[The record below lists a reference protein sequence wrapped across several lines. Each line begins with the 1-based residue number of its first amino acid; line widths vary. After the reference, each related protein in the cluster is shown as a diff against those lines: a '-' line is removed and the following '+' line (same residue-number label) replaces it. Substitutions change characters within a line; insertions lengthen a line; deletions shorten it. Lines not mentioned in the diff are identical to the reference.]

1 MEGINALKGKDLSVV
16 GLPNLDEVVYG
27 LYAMRAGA
35 SLAKVH
41 MYPQR
46 ITYQNKSFFLN
57 TYKDETL
64 RMVQTWLLSSQLE
77 QAVGRA
83 RLLREDCRVFVYAGI
98 PGGTGKI
105 YRSLVCPKNGINR
118 KNSTWGCAGKNNGA
132 MA

>member
-83 RLLREDCRVFVYAGI
+83 RLLREDCRVFVYAGFPVEQAKYI
-98 PGGTGKI
+98 DRLCVQKTE
-105 YRSLVCPKNGINR
+105 
-118 KNSTWGCAGKNNGA
+118 
-132 MA
+132 

>member
-1 MEGINALKGKDLSVV
+1 M
-16 GLPNLDEVVYG
+16 
-27 LYAMRAGA
+27 
-35 SLAKVH
+35 H

-83 RLLREDCRVFVYAGI
+83 RLLREDCRGFVYDG
-98 PGGTGKI
+98 
-105 YRSLVCPKNGINR
+105 RSLDQAKYI
-118 KNSTWGCAGKNNGA
+118 K
-132 MA
+132 